1 MNKKDD
7 ISDIEIGNRVKGLLN
22 IFHVSRSDLAKD
34 MGISYNTLT
43 KKLNGKRE
51 FTYKDFKVIQK
62 KFGLNYNVCGDVFFN
77 PMFLVEKLISLK

>member
-7 ISDIEIGNRVKGLLN
+7 VSDIEIGNRIKGLLN

-51 FTYKDFKVIQK
+51 FTYKDFKVVQK
-62 KFGLNYNVCGDVFFN
+62 KFGLNFSNTNEEYV
-77 PMFLVEKLISLK
+77 